1 MESLCRNW
9 VAARVLRRLALDV
22 TGFRMLL
29 YSATADKQCD
39 CERNLTDFLLVQ
51 ANRNNP
57 TIRGL
62 LVVAVDQLTR
72 RGTNEVSARLVRR
85 SNQA

>member
-1 MESLCRNW
+1 MPQLGGSPR
-9 VAARVLRRLALDV
+9 LRRLALDV

-29 YSATADKQCD
+29 YSATADKPCD
-39 CERNLTDFLLVQ
+39 CERNLKDFLLVE
-51 ANRNNP
+51 ANPNM
-57 TIRGL
+57 IRGL